1 MNKGDNVLK
10 DISKTD
16 KDKPIELPNLEP
28 ASTYSVKTSVV
39 LPPEFGGRGDPEVT
53 DVYTGKFKLDYSCLY
68 WTVLCFYNY
77 GICRLVTTSD

>member
-53 DVYTGKFKLDYSCLY
+53 DVYTGKFKL
-68 WTVLCFYNY
+68 
-77 GICRLVTTSD
+77 RLQLPLLDSLMFLQLWYMQISDH